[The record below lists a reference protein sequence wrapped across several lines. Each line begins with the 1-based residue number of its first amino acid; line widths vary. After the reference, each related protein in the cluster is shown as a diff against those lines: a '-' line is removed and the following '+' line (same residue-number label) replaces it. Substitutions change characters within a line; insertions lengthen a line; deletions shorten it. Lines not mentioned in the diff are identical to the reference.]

1 MPDIPVNS
9 PLYRAAVVLLAL
21 GETSVKVLSHFSP
34 AELEKVYEA
43 MQQVETPDRETAHA
57 ILSDFTALLRAPR
70 GIRLHPDEFCNVY
83 LTQAIGSERA
93 NTLAER
99 GGQNKVAVTIEPLKH
114 MDARAVAE
122 MFRDEHPQVLAI
134 ILTQLD
140 ADKAAATLRMLPEP
154 IRAEVMLRVATMD
167 TIPPHGLA
175 ALNEVMSRQFD
186 GAETIR
192 ASSAG
197 GVKVVAN
204 ILNLMES
211 GQEDV
216 ILGHISDEGG
226 MPKLAEEIREL
237 MFIFENL
244 LDLDDMTIQSIL
256 REVANDKLEIAL
268 RGAGEPIK
276 QHILRNMSER
286 AAANLVEAMEGRGPL
301 RLSEVEAAQ
310 KEILSTVRRMA
321 DEGKIF
327 LSVRQEA
334 MV

>member
-1 MPDIPVNS
+1 MLDIPVNS

-21 GETSVKVLSHFSP
+21 GDSSVKVLSHFSP

-43 MQQVETPDRETAHA
+43 MQQVQTPDRETAHA
-57 ILSDFTALLRAPR
+57 ILADFTALLRAPR

-83 LTQAIGSERA
+83 LTQAIGAERA
-93 NTLAER
+93 TSLAER
-99 GGQNKVAVTIEPLKH
+99 GGQKAPVTIEPLKH

-122 MFRDEHPQVLAI
+122 MFREEHPQVLAI

-140 ADKAAATLRMLPEP
+140 ADKAAATLRLLPES

-167 TIPPHGLA
+167 TIPPHGLS
-175 ALNEVMSRQFD
+175 ALNDVMSRQFD